1 MRGESR
7 AVGVLSSQQVDSVLT
22 AAAAA
27 PSLYGS
33 KPWTLRCRAGFIE
46 VHADRAR
53 GLNFA
58 DPDQRQMWLACGAV
72 LLNLRVA
79 IRALGVSAV
88 VRLVADPATPNLVAT
103 VSPQEEAAAAPS
115 ALALIGVMP
124 MVFDGAALIDEGSA
138 PFLRLPVGESARNA
152 LRRAARVEQGWL
164 ASIGSQQLPALLLLA
179 LRAQPTQEDE
189 HAFVAEWN
197 HHSRSSDKAAAQR
210 GHSSDQGPD
219 TLFAVIGTFHDLP
232 AARLQ
237 AGQAMQRV
245 LLTAA
250 TLGLSAAF
258 NSELV
263 EVPAA
268 RQQLRE
274 MVGGGLWPQT
284 VLRLGYRS
292 VPKIG

>member
-1 MRGESR
+1 MNGDSR
-7 AVGVLSSQQVDSVLT
+7 AVGVLSAQQVESVLT
-22 AAAAA
+22 AAPAA

-33 KPWTLRCRAGFIE
+33 KPWTLRCRPGFIE

-53 GLNFA
+53 GLSSA

-79 IRALGVSAV
+79 IRAMGVLAA
-88 VRLVADPATPNLVAT
+88 VRLVVDPATPNFVAT
-103 VSPQEEAAAAPS
+103 VSPQELSAAALSDLSLVDVIP
-115 ALALIGVMP
+115 LVLG
-124 MVFDGAALIDEGSA
+124 GAELENGDEA
-138 PFLRLPVGESARNA
+138 PFLVLPVEESARNA

-179 LRAQPTQEDE
+179 LQAQHAQDAEV
-189 HAFVAEWN
+189 AFVAEWN
-197 HHSRSSDKAAAQR
+197 HWRSLDRSAVERDD
-210 GHSSDQGPD
+210 GGDQGPD
-219 TLFAVIGTFHDLP
+219 ALFAVIGTFHDLP
-232 AARLQ
+232 AARIQ

-258 NSELV
+258 SSELV
-263 EVPAA
+263 EVPPA
-268 RQQLRE
+268 RLQLRE

-284 VLRLGYRS
+284 VLRLGYRA
-292 VPKIG
+292 VPAVG

>member
-1 MRGESR
+1 MNGGTR
-7 AVGVLSSQQVDSVLT
+7 AVGVLSSEQVESVLT

-33 KPWTLRCRAGFIE
+33 KPWTLRCRTGFLE

-53 GLNFA
+53 GLSSA

-72 LLNLRVA
+72 LLNLRIA

-88 VRLVADPATPNLVAT
+88 VHLVVDPATPDFVAT
-103 VSPQEEAAAAPS
+103 VSPQESAAAAPS
-115 ALALIGVMP
+115 DLALFDVMP
-124 MVFDGAALIDEGSA
+124 LVYDGAAPATRDRA
-138 PFLRLPVGESARNA
+138 PFLRLPVAESARNA
-152 LRRAARVEQGWL
+152 LRGAARVEQGWL
-164 ASIGSQQLPALLLLA
+164 ASIGRRQLPALLLLA
-179 LRAQPTQEDE
+179 LQAQHTQETQL
-189 HAFVAEWN
+189 AFAAEWN
-197 HHSRSSDKAAAQR
+197 QWGTPNGAAAER
-210 GHSSDQGPD
+210 GKSSDQAPD
-219 TLFAVIGTFHDLP
+219 ALFAVIGTFHDHP

-268 RQQLRE
+268 RLRLRE
-274 MVGGGLWPQT
+274 MVGGGLWPHT

-292 VPKIG
+292 LPAVS